1 MIRYSHKRSM
11 LVATDYQFLDN
22 NEVASLIIQENEN

>member
-1 MIRYSHKRSM
+1 M